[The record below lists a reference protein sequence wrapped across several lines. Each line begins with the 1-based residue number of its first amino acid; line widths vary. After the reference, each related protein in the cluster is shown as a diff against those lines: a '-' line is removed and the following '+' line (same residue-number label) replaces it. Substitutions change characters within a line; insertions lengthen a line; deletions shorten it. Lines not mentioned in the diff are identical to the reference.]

1 MQFGEKSVC
10 RIYWRGDRKNRE
22 MRLKMVWGRLGMA
35 LLAILKGM
43 KRSKKVANHSGLVG
57 PSGH

>member
-1 MQFGEKSVC
+1 MPCICWSGTGRTE
-10 RIYWRGDRKNRE
+10 RDE
-22 MRLKMVWGRLGMA
+22 AEKMVWGRLGMA

-43 KRSKKVANHSGLVG
+43 KGSKKVTNRSGLAG

>member
-1 MQFGEKSVC
+1 MQFGKVGMSC
-10 RIYWRGDRKNRE
+10 ICWRGQEEQRDE
-22 MRLKMVWGRLGMA
+22 AEKMVWGRLGMA
-35 LLAILKGM
+35 LLAILEGM